1 MDEHTSSALHYGHVG
16 RPIYLPETRA
26 WSFERS
32 FTRAPD
38 LEYTGNT
45 KTIIASPSRTAQATL
60 FGPYGRPLNANSIPH
75 ALPDLGVPWS
85 SIDEHVASKLIAK
98 ANEIYDPRASTL
110 LDLGYALD
118 VGKQNGIV
126 SIAAA
131 VTGESRNIIS
141 LRVIAEETTEL
152 PLDGFSVNVPRIG
165 DAETTEWSTQ
175 GARIRQICFSEPA
188 QDEGDK
194 ATWMAARLP
203 ESITIFRPLYLQD
216 SAPMH
221 LHHEDPAL
229 LPLSLRNS
237 RLDAN
242 PVVEILS
249 SHTGGFPH
257 ADIAFNPW
265 YQRQIAILDTM
276 GNWSLW
282 EIQTNHYRRKAA
294 GLALP
299 GRKGSLPSIDQEDVN
314 GARHDG
320 WGSIQWI
327 VDYST
332 LLVADRRCVMIFRM
346 DGDEVRTRAVEL
358 KLGRPSEW
366 VLEVRRSVKNA
377 SQFYVLTT
385 TRLILFDMRT
395 AREDEEGVRLP
406 LQYSLAWR
414 HFRDTEDTSM
424 RLSELSIRGGLY
436 IILYSRLNELVQAY
450 PCPVAGDTQ
459 TDPMEAPDPFLLCM
473 PPTEK
478 KDPLD
483 DKPGRYSTFVFRE
496 VNHSPGSEATNYT
509 PDMSLVKLFWTDLS
523 LGVHESLFKS
533 LPSSSEEVEEDD
545 ELDDE
550 LDDRTLLHAN
560 EPHNL
565 DTDWVDEDDD
575 FVVNDWHESVMA
587 QRAAWKPG
595 FPTSLA
601 EDLSWTM
608 NWTPVYKL
616 ALVNVLRGANQVEDE
631 EPRSTLN
638 QIIADM
644 ESGRLLEL
652 DDWQNGE
659 TMFEIA
665 GGRPVSMDIDQNS
678 IDLNRLVSTVLPENS
693 DAQPRFMI
701 VPLRFSNLFP
711 GMPVAHPERQSDL
724 DFGYTYDR
732 MVDEWLTKLSLEIPN
747 QTRLMKERTVRGI
760 ALDILLSRLIRIST
774 ESTRLSASQIQE
786 DTTPAEQELRDSQD
800 LDLGMSSSQ
809 LASSQGTVVA
819 NRSSQL
825 RNGTKRAPPP
835 SYSSLAAFTTFKPPR
850 PQPRNVAGL
859 LSHWELGADPST
871 YEWQKASQ
879 SQNAESSQMGPP
891 GTPQR
896 RTRKKRS
903 QQTPTIERQSQ
914 PLAPTAPTLRT
925 WGSQP
930 DRSMLVSSQPTV
942 DDMPMTQTERG
953 QFGTREA
960 NKGSKIKKK
969 RRAGGF

>member
-16 RPIYLPETRA
+16 RPIYLPETRT

-32 FTRAPD
+32 FIRAPD
-38 LEYTGNT
+38 LEYTGTT

-75 ALPDLGVPWS
+75 ALPELGVPWS
-85 SIDEHVASKLIAK
+85 SIDGHAASKLIART
-98 ANEIYDPRASTL
+98 NELYDPRASTL

-152 PLDGFSVNVPRIG
+152 PLDELSVKVPAIG
-165 DAETTEWSTQ
+165 DAEVTEWSTQ
-175 GARIRQICFSEPA
+175 GARIRQICFSQPA
-188 QDEGDK
+188 QDEEDK

-216 SAPMH
+216 PAPMH
-221 LHHEDPAL
+221 LHHDDPAL

-249 SHTGGFPH
+249 SHTGGFTH

-265 YQRQIAILDTM
+265 YQRQIAILDTR

-282 EIQTNHYRRKAA
+282 EIQTKRHRRKAD

-314 GARHDG
+314 AARHDG

-332 LLVADRRCVMIFRM
+332 LIVADRRCVMIFRVE
-346 DGDEVRTRAVEL
+346 GDEVRTRAVEL
-358 KLGRPSEW
+358 KLGRQSEW

-424 RLSELSIRGGLY
+424 RLSELSLRGGLY
-436 IILYSRLNELVQAY
+436 LILYSRLNELVQVY
-450 PCPVAGDTQ
+450 PCPVVNDTQ
-459 TDPMEAPDPFLLCM
+459 TDPIEVSDPFLL
-473 PPTEK
+473 
-478 KDPLD
+478 
-483 DKPGRYSTFVFRE
+483 YS
-496 VNHSPGSEATNYT
+496 
-509 PDMSLVKLFWTDLS
+509 S
-523 LGVHESLFKS
+523 LGVHESLFKN
-533 LPSSSEEVEEDD
+533 LLSSSEELEM
-545 ELDDE
+545 DDE
-550 LDDRTLLHAN
+550 LDDRTVLRAN
-560 EPHNL
+560 EPHTL

-587 QRAAWKPG
+587 RRAAWKPG

-616 ALVNVLRGANQVEDE
+616 ALVNVLRGTNHLDDE
-631 EPRSTLN
+631 EPRTTLN
-638 QIIADM
+638 QIIEDV
-644 ESGRLLEL
+644 ESGKLLEL
-652 DDWQNGE
+652 DDWQNSE

-665 GGRPVSMDIDQNS
+665 GGRPVSMDIEQNS
-678 IDLNRLVSTVLPENS
+678 IELKHLVSTVLPENT
-693 DAQPRFMI
+693 DAQPQFMI

-711 GMPVAHPERQSDL
+711 GMPIAHPERQSDL

-747 QTRLMKERTVRGI
+747 QTRLMKGRTVRGI

-774 ESTRLSASQIQE
+774 DSTRLAASQFQE
-786 DTTPAEQELRDSQD
+786 NETPAKQEPTDSQD
-800 LDLGMSSSQ
+800 FDLGMASSQ
-809 LASSQGTVVA
+809 LASSQGTVVGH
-819 NRSSQL
+819 RSSQL
-825 RNGTKRAPPP
+825 RSGTKGALP

-850 PQPRNVAGL
+850 PQPRNVASL
-859 LSHWELGADPST
+859 LSHWDLGADPST

-896 RTRKKRS
+896 RARKKRS
-903 QQTPTIERQSQ
+903 QQTLNVERPVQS
-914 PLAPTAPTLRT
+914 LTPTAPTLRA

-930 DRSMLVSSQPTV
+930 NHSMLVSSQPTV
-942 DDMPMTQTERG
+942 DDLPMTQTERG
-953 QFGTREA
+953 QFGTREVT
-960 NKGSKIKKK
+960 KSSKAKKK